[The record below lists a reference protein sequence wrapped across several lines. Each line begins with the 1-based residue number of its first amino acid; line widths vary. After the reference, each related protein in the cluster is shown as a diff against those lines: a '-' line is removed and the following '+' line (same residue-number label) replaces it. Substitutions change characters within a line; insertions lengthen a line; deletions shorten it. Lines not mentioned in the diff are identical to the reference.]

1 MIATEIWLLKIEMQS
16 NMTDQYII
24 PFGKHKGKLLS
35 EVPHSWYEY
44 MYFRN
49 KLSGEIKIYAEE
61 NVAIIRF
68 EKQKQNL

>member
-1 MIATEIWLLKIEMQS
+1 
-16 NMTDQYII
+16 MTNQYII

-49 KLSGEIKIYAEE
+49 KLSGEIKSYAEE
-61 NVAIIRF
+61 NVPIIRF
-68 EKQKQNL
+68 DKEKK